1 MDSVWATRDANFRQ
15 KNKSIFFPRN
25 AKINLG
31 IHFAYLNKDKNYFSK
46 SRRSFKNSP
55 SQESREEWENLELAG
70 MPENGRES

>member
-25 AKINLG
+25 ERRRLISG
-31 IHFAYLNKDKNYFSK
+31 SCLNKDKNYFSK

-55 SQESREEWENLELAG
+55 SQESREEWKNLELAG